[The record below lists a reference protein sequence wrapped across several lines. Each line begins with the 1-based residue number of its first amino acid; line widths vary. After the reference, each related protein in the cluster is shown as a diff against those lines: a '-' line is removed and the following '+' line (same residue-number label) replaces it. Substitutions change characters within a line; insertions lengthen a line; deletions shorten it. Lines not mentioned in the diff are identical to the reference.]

1 MKKVLLNGLIVM
13 GAVLSIVGCDS
24 STDAPLVED
33 VTPPTSELSQELKDS
48 ITYMYNEE
56 GLAHD
61 VYLAIYK
68 IQPVNQL
75 QNIANNSETKHIEAV
90 NKLAIQYDLNITQ
103 YPDTEEPYSIAG
115 IKPGIYPV
123 EKIQDLYHLLY
134 DKGIQSKQ
142 DALEVGCMVE
152 VVDID
157 DLDKYIEYA
166 EKDNASDVLDVFT
179 FLRNG
184 SYTHYWAFNDGLVN
198 KGITDGCCS
207 LGTEWCHPEYPKK

>member
-1 MKKVLLNGLIVM
+1 M
-13 GAVLSIVGCDS
+13 D
-24 STDAPLVED
+24 T
-33 VTPPTSELSQELKDS
+33 TPNSKLSQELKDS

-103 YPDTEEPYSIAG
+103 YPDTEEPYSITG
-115 IKPGIYPV
+115 IEPGIYPV
-123 EKIQDLYHLLY
+123 EKIQDLYNLLY

-157 DLDKYIEYA
+157 DLDTYIGYA
-166 EKDNASDVLDVFT
+166 EASKSEDVLEVFN

-184 SYTHYWAFNDGLVN
+184 SYTHYWAFDSGLV
-198 KGITDGCCS
+198 KMGIANGCCS